1 FWLRH
6 DGNPCLPHNYASIGT
21 ASAAKLA
28 GGSLSADCPTGALLQ
43 GLRHVEH
50 AASSPLWPAAMTS
63 RPCSRLPQAQPTRRA
78 GGEILVTSANLTTA
92 GGGVWL
98 VLTVSKCLPSGP
110 LFAVGSLE
118 SAAPHLSK
126 TCPAY
131 NSTP

>member
-1 FWLRH
+1 MVLHLDTSLAIQFWLRH

-63 RPCSRLPQAQPTRRA
+63 RPCSRLPQAQPTRRT
-78 GGEILVTSANLTTA
+78 GERSL
-92 GGGVWL
+92 W
-98 VLTVSKCLPSGP
+98 PP
-110 LFAVGSLE
+110 LI
-118 SAAPHLSK
+118 
-126 TCPAY
+126 
-131 NSTP
+131 